1 MFAQDYAVNL
11 HRKEVDMV
19 SEKPPRHSKS
29 NQEPVTIDLDPKDVT
44 RSTDESAAAKPA
56 TESKAASSEKPA
68 TNSVSDKPVAP
79 NKASVEPPKGPASSA
94 AKASE
99 SVGAAQWEK
108 GPDVGFSNK
117 GPNPSTSQSSASSVP
132 PGKSEIPNSPSQP
145 KPSDVKAPNAGTA
158 SSAKTDFSTSRST
171 VSGPSAPASKSS
183 NSGAIAAGIIGGLI
197 ALVGAGS
204 LQYAGYIPGAAPAA
218 DSAAIEGLRSDVEAL
233 KANAASQPQQPVFDT
248 SAIDGRLN
256 ALETATAAPASIG
269 LDDVDGLN
277 TQLTNLQSELEA
289 LKSSLS
295 EATTTNSALT
305 ERLTAAEEKINAPR
319 DDIEIARAI
328 AAAALKAAIDRGGP
342 FLTELD
348 TLVQIT
354 PEDEQLKSLQPFAST
369 GVPSRAEIL
378 KAFPAE
384 ADAMLSLLNQP
395 DPNLG
400 VMDRL
405 TLSAMSLVR
414 VRPVGNVAG
423 ATPEA
428 IMARVEDKIRNGDLK
443 GASLEWDALPD
454 AAKLASDGY
463 KKSLDARIQVEN
475 LVGAAVT
482 RALTKN
488 ADQG

>member
-1 MFAQDYAVNL
+1 
-11 HRKEVDMV
+11 MV

-44 RSTDESAAAKPA
+44 RSTDDSKAAKPA
-56 TESKAASSEKPA
+56 SAPKAAPSEKPA
-68 TNSVSDKPVAP
+68 TSAATDKTAEPT
-79 NKASVEPPKGPASSA
+79 KASAEPPKAPASSA
-94 AKASE
+94 AKSGE

-108 GPDVGFSNK
+108 GPNVEFSNK
-117 GPNPSTSQSSASSVP
+117 GRNPTTASSVP
-132 PGKSEIPNSPSQP
+132 LGKTETPGSSNQP
-145 KPSDVKAPNAGTA
+145 KPSDTKPSAAPA
-158 SSAKTDFSTSRST
+158 SSAKTDFGASRST
-171 VSGPSAPASKSS
+171 TSGASAPASKSS
-183 NSGAIAAGIIGGLI
+183 NSGSVAAGIIGGLI

-204 LQYAGYIPGAAPAA
+204 LQYAGYIPGVAPAA
-218 DSAAIEGLRSDVEAL
+218 DTGAIESLRSDIETL
-233 KANAASQPQQPVFDT
+233 KASVASQPQQPAFDT

-256 ALETATAAPASIG
+256 ALETATASPASIG
-269 LDDVDGLN
+269 VDGVDGLN
-277 TQLTNLQSELEA
+277 TQLTNLQNELAA
-289 LKSSLS
+289 LKTSLS
-295 EATTTNSALT
+295 EATTTNAALT
-305 ERLTAAEEKINAPR
+305 ERLTAAEEKINEPR

-369 GVPSRAEIL
+369 GVPSRTEIL
-378 KAFPAE
+378 KGFPAE

-400 VMDRL
+400 LMDRL
-405 TLSAMSLVR
+405 TQSAMSLVR
-414 VRPVGNVAG
+414 VRPVGNIAG

-428 IMARVEDKIRNGDLK
+428 IIARVEDKIRNGDLK
-443 GASLEWDALPD
+443 GASLEWDALPEE
-454 AAKLASDGY
+454 AKLASDGY

>member
-1 MFAQDYAVNL
+1 
-11 HRKEVDMV
+11 MV

-44 RSTDESAAAKPA
+44 RSTDD
-56 TESKAASSEKPA
+56 SKAAKAAPSEKPA
-68 TNSVSDKPVAP
+68 TNAASDKTA
-79 NKASVEPPKGPASSA
+79 EPPKASAEPPKAPASSA
-94 AKASE
+94 VKSGE

-108 GPDVGFSNK
+108 GPNVEFSNK
-117 GPNPSTSQSSASSVP
+117 GPNPTTASSVP
-132 PGKSEIPNSPSQP
+132 LGKTETPGSSNQP
-145 KPSDVKAPNAGTA
+145 KPSDTKPSSAAPT
-158 SSAKTDFSTSRST
+158 SSAKTDFGTSRST
-171 VSGPSAPASKSS
+171 TSGASAPVSKSS
-183 NSGAIAAGIIGGLI
+183 NSGSVAAGIIGGLI
-197 ALVGAGS
+197 ALIGAGS
-204 LQYAGYIPGAAPAA
+204 LQYAGYIPGASPAA
-218 DSAAIEGLRSDVEAL
+218 NTGTIESLRSDIETL
-233 KANAASQPQQPVFDT
+233 KASVASQPQQPAFDT

-269 LDDVDGLN
+269 VDGVDGLN
-277 TQLTNLQSELEA
+277 TQLTNLQSELAA
-289 LKSSLS
+289 LKTSLS
-295 EATTTNSALT
+295 EATTTNAALT
-305 ERLTAAEEKINAPR
+305 ERLTAAEEKINEPR

-378 KAFPAE
+378 KGFPAE

-400 VMDRL
+400 LMDRL
-405 TLSAMSLVR
+405 TQSAMSLVR
-414 VRPVGNVAG
+414 VRPVGNIAG

-428 IMARVEDKIRNGDLK
+428 IIARVEDKIRSGDLK
-443 GASLEWDALPD
+443 GASLEWDALPEE
-454 AAKLASDGY
+454 AKLASDGY